1 MLCKVCR
8 RQVERGAASCP
19 ACGAPRTGVS
29 VPFDLVVDDR
39 TRIPIVRE
47 LTIGRAPGNAVQLDD
62 PAVSR
67 FHAVITPTRDG
78 PPVVRDAG
86 SSHGT
91 WVEGRRIEQ
100 PTGVRDGSRIG
111 LGDRDL
117 VVERRRGDAEAG
129 RTILV
134 APGASLVIP
143 TSGEPQSAAP
153 AETRFGARP
162 RLRSGYALKRLEA
175 AEGTQRWVLKDLTSA
190 RFARLADDDVHI
202 IRLLDGQHS
211 LGDLVR
217 EAEQLHGASG
227 PARVA
232 RILADFG
239 ARGLLAGSAAADAP
253 VDPSGLLARMFRP
266 HRRAWKGA
274 GAFFD
279 RLYFRA
285 GWLLFTRAGLT
296 AVATIATAGLA
307 AFVFLVAARYG
318 TPFVVAHKVALGA
331 LVFFAGRLLMVVAH
345 ESAHGLTMAS
355 VGRRVGEAGIKLL
368 LIFPYAYVDTS
379 DAWFEP
385 RRRRIA
391 VSAAGP
397 VSDLTVGGACALAC
411 LATGPGSL
419 RDVFFQ
425 LSFGAYLGALFNLNP
440 LLERDGYHILVDVLR
455 EPGLRPRALEQLRR
469 RLSGGGGTD
478 SELLR
483 RYGLFSLVWT
493 LGTVVVAIAFSL
505 RYEQA
510 LAAVAPRP
518 VVWVLYATIWS
529 GLLAVPLAIVGPPLR
544 ERWRSAS

>member
-1 MLCKVCR
+1 MLCNVCR
-8 RQVERGAASCP
+8 RQVERDAASCP
-19 ACGAPRTGVS
+19 ACGAPRTGVN
-29 VPFDLVVDDR
+29 VPFDLVVDDW

-67 FHAVITPTRDG
+67 FHAAIAPTRDG

-91 WVEGRRIEQ
+91 WVAETRIER
-100 PTGVRDGSRIG
+100 PTGVGDGTRIG

-117 VVERRRGDAEAG
+117 VVERRRSDAEAG

-134 APGASLVIP
+134 PAGASVVIP
-143 TSGEPQSAAP
+143 ASGEPQSAAP

-175 AEGTQRWVLKDLTSA
+175 AEGTQRWVLKDFESD
-190 RFARLADDDVHI
+190 RFARLADDDVHLV
-202 IRLLDGQHS
+202 RLLDGQHS

-217 EAEQLHGASG
+217 EAERIHGASG
-227 PARVA
+227 AARIA
-232 RILADFG
+232 RILADLG
-239 ARGLLAGSAAADAP
+239 ARGLLAGSAPLESTTDA
-253 VDPSGLLARMFRP
+253 SGALARMFRP
-266 HRRAWKGA
+266 RRRAWRGA

-279 RLYFRA
+279 RLYVRG
-285 GWLLFTRAGLT
+285 GWLLFTRG
-296 AVATIATAGLA
+296 GLA
-307 AFVFLVAARYG
+307 AVAATALAGIVAFIFLIVARYG

-331 LVFFAGRLLMVVAH
+331 LVFFAGRLLMVLAH

-355 VGRRVGEAGIKLL
+355 FGRRIGEAGVKLVL
-368 LIFPYAYVDTS
+368 VFPYAYVDTS

-391 VSAAGP
+391 ISAAGP
-397 VSDLTVGGACALAC
+397 VCDLTLGGVFALAC
-411 LATGPGSL
+411 LATAPGSL

-425 LSFGAYLGALFNLNP
+425 LAFGAYLGALFNLNP
-440 LLERDGYHILVDVLR
+440 LLERDGYQILVDVLR
-455 EPGLRPRALEQLRR
+455 EPGLRPRALEYVRR
-469 RLSGGGGTD
+469 RLSGGEGTD
-478 SELLR
+478 SQLLR

-493 LGTVVVAIAFSL
+493 FATVVFAIAFSL

-510 LAAVAPRP
+510 LAATAPRP
-518 VVWVLYATIWS
+518 VVWAFYATIWS
-529 GLLAVPLAIVGPPLR
+529 GLLAIPVALVGPPLR
-544 ERWRSAS
+544 SRFGSAS